1 MDRLKLVLPTAADE
15 QAIWDY
21 REEFLNNN
29 DQHLD
34 CTGGL
39 ANVQDFAGWYRKNLA
54 YRSEETTPPDKVPA
68 STYLAVLQQTGELIG
83 MIDIRH
89 RLNEGLLKF
98 GGHIGYSVAPSE
110 RGQGFAQELLR
121 RLLDMGFEP
130 QIRKIVSQIRPD
142 RQTLMWSATWPKE
155 GQALARDFLHDP
167 IQVNVGSMDLH
178 VTDHVKQVIKC
189 VSESQKLEETMN
201 ILRNKDPASRVIIFT
216 QSKRGADEL
225 TRRLRQR
232 VLPC

>member
-21 REEFLNNN
+21 REEFFNNN

-34 CTGGL
+34 GTGGL

-68 STYLAVLQQTGELIG
+68 FTYLAVLQETGELIG

-98 GGHIGYSVAPSE
+98 GGHIGYSVRPS
-110 RGQGFAQELLR
+110 RRRQGYAVEMLR
-121 RLLDMGFEP
+121 LGLEEC
-130 QIRKIVSQIRPD
+130 RKLGIDRVLVTCDKTNIGSAKTIQHNGGVLENEIETPD
-142 RQTLMWSATWPKE
+142 RITQRYW
-155 GQALARDFLHDP
+155 
-167 IQVNVGSMDLH
+167 
-178 VTDHVKQVIKC
+178 IK
-189 VSESQKLEETMN
+189 L
-201 ILRNKDPASRVIIFT
+201 
-216 QSKRGADEL
+216 
-225 TRRLRQR
+225 
-232 VLPC
+232 

>member
-34 CTGGL
+34 GTGGL
-39 ANVQDFAGWYRKNLA
+39 ADAQDFTEWYRKNLA

-98 GGHIGYSVAPSE
+98 GGHIGYSVRPS
-110 RGQGFAQELLR
+110 RRRQGYAVEMLR
-121 RLLDMGFEP
+121 LGWRSAASSASTGCCSP
-130 QIRKIVSQIRPD
+130 ATRP
-142 RQTLMWSATWPKE
+142 TSARPKLSSTT
-155 GQALARDFLHDP
+155 AACWKTR
-167 IQVNVGSMDLH
+167 
-178 VTDHVKQVIKC
+178 
-189 VSESQKLEETMN
+189 
-201 ILRNKDPASRVIIFT
+201 
-216 QSKRGADEL
+216 SKRPTASPSG
-225 TRRLRQR
+225 TG
-232 VLPC
+232 

>member
-34 CTGGL
+34 GTGGL

-89 RLNEGLLKF
+89 RLNDFLLAF
-98 GGHIGYSVAPSE
+98 GGHIGYSVRPSRRR
-110 RGQGFAQELLR
+110 RGYATRMLAAALEVCRELGL
-121 RLLDMGFEP
+121 
-130 QIRKIVSQIRPD
+130 
-142 RQTLMWSATWPKE
+142 
-155 GQALARDFLHDP
+155 
-167 IQVNVGSMDLH
+167 
-178 VTDHVKQVIKC
+178 
-189 VSESQKLEETMN
+189 
-201 ILRNKDPASRVIIFT
+201 SRVMIACDSENAASARTIE
-216 QSKRGADEL
+216 RCGGVMENEAPEDGRL
-225 TRRLRQR
+225 TRRYWIDL
-232 VLPC
+232 